1 MSGNFSKIVAYVGFA
16 IKSKNIIYGTDDIIK
31 SKRAKNIL
39 LSESLSDSSK
49 SKIENY
55 AKQKNIE
62 VKNFKAEVFNEIMNN
77 QNIKAAAITN
87 ESLADAINKSLA
99 NN

>member
-16 IKSKNIIYGTDDIIK
+16 IKSKNIIFSTDDIIK
-31 SKRAKNIL
+31 SKRVKIIL
-39 LSESLSDSSK
+39 LSESLSNSSK

-62 VKNFKAEVFNEIMNN
+62 VKNFKAEVFNEIINN

>member
-31 SKRAKNIL
+31 SKRAKIIL

-62 VKNFKAEVFNEIMNN
+62 VKNFKAEVFNEIINN

>member
-16 IKSKNIIYGTDDIIK
+16 IKSKNIIFGTDDIIK
-31 SKRAKNIL
+31 SKRVKIIL
-39 LSESLSDSSK
+39 LSESLSNSSK

-62 VKNFKAEVFNEIMNN
+62 VKNFKAEVFNEIINN

>member
-31 SKRAKNIL
+31 SKRAKIIL

>member
-16 IKSKNIIYGTDDIIK
+16 IKSKNIIFGTDDIIK
-31 SKRAKNIL
+31 SKRVKIIL

-62 VKNFKAEVFNEIMNN
+62 VKNFKAEVFNEIINN

>member
-16 IKSKNIIYGTDDIIK
+16 IKSKNIIFGTDDIIK
-31 SKRAKNIL
+31 SKRVKIIL
-39 LSESLSDSSK
+39 LSESLSNSSK

-62 VKNFKAEVFNEIMNN
+62 VKNFKAEVFNEIINN
-77 QNIKAAAITN
+77 QKIKAAAITN

>member
-16 IKSKNIIYGTDDIIK
+16 IKSKNIIFGVDDIIT
-31 SKRAKNIL
+31 SKRVKIIL
-39 LSESLSDSSK
+39 LSDSLACSSR
-49 SKIENY
+49 SKIESY
-55 AKQKNIE
+55 AKQKNIV
-62 VKNFKAEVFNEIMNN
+62 VKNFETEVFNEIINN

-99 NN
+99 NS

>member
-31 SKRAKNIL
+31 SKRAKIIL

-62 VKNFKAEVFNEIMNN
+62 VKKFKAEVFNEIINN

>member
-16 IKSKNIIYGTDDIIK
+16 IKSKNIIFGTDDILK
-31 SKRAKNIL
+31 SKRVKIIL

-62 VKNFKAEVFNEIMNN
+62 VKNFKAEVFNEIINN